1 MDYSIA
7 FILPN
12 RTVSETVSKLLKEM
26 GYQYP
31 VVTESAGHA
40 VEAAQE
46 LLPKGLRLVVSHGI
60 TYEYLKREIPVVM
73 LTLPFSGL
81 DTLIAIRKA
90 LSISDRVVHMGTPP
104 FFHLIQ
110 RSLEYLG
117 ESPDR
122 ISLCNL
128 EMEKTI
134 EEQTQEMIDQGY
146 EVIMGGQAPV
156 RYAQSKGKVGIECGV
171 DELVARSAILN
182 AREQVENIFRQ
193 EQQYEQQKAI
203 LQASSDAL
211 IAIDQD
217 RDIVEFNIAAQR
229 LIGSAGGMLV
239 GKSLDEVLRS
249 GHLKNVNE
257 IENYSAEI
265 DVVPV
270 VLNEVPV
277 VVHGT
282 QQGSVITVKKVA
294 EIQELEYQLRKD
306 LVLKGLVAKSYFSDI
321 VGVSPV
327 IQQAKKLAA
336 IFAKYESTVLIFGET
351 GTGKELFAQSI
362 HNASRRRGQPFVAIN
377 CATLPEGLIE
387 SELFGYVKGAFTGAS
402 QNGKQG
408 LFEIADKGTIF
419 LDEISELPL
428 STQSKLLR
436 VLQDGEIIRV
446 GGDKIIHI
454 DVRIICSSNKDLS
467 QMVKDKKFKDDLYYR
482 LCVLEIDIPPLRERP
497 EDIRV
502 LSVFLVER
510 LAAKHHKKTL
520 GVSEDVLCELSRL
533 SFGGNVRELRN
544 LLERMVILS
553 DGDWIT
559 MDDFYQC
566 VRPAPQPPQA
576 DGTGEGS
583 YSVNLREAQKKLIL
597 EALRRSNN
605 HKVTAA
611 ALLGIDPSTL
621 WRKMKA
627 YGISQ

>member
-7 FILPN
+7 FIIPN
-12 RTVSETVSKLLKEM
+12 STVSETVSKLLEEM
-26 GYQYP
+26 GYEYP
-31 VVTESAGHA
+31 VVTASAGRA
-40 VEAAQE
+40 VAVAKE

-110 RSLEYLG
+110 RSLEYLR

-128 EMEKTI
+128 QMEKTI
-134 EEQTQEMIDQGY
+134 EEQTQMMIDQGY
-146 EVIMGGQAPV
+146 EVIMGGQAPT
-156 RYAQSKGKVGIECGV
+156 RYARSMGKVGIECGV

-182 AREQVENIFRQ
+182 AREQVENIFKQ
-193 EQQYEQQKAI
+193 ERQYEQQKAI

-211 IAIDQD
+211 IAMDQD
-217 RDIVEFNIAAQR
+217 RNILDFNIAAQR
-229 LIGSAGGMLV
+229 LIGNTGDLQV

-249 GHLKNVNE
+249 SRLKNVDE
-257 IENYSAEI
+257 IENYSAEL

-270 VLNEVPV
+270 VLNEVPIV
-277 VVHGT
+277 VRGT
-282 QQGSVITVKKVA
+282 RQGSVITVKKVA
-294 EIQELEYQLRKD
+294 EIQELEYQIRKD

-321 VGVSPV
+321 VGVSPEIRQV
-327 IQQAKKLAA
+327 KKLAS

-362 HNASRRRGQPFVAIN
+362 HNASKRRGQPFVAIN

-482 LCVLEIDIPPLRERP
+482 LCVLEIDIPPLRKRP

-502 LSVFLVER
+502 LANFLVER
-510 LAAKHHKKTL
+510 LASRHHKKL
-520 GVSEDVLCELSRL
+520 QGIAEDVLHELSGL
-533 SFGGNVRELRN
+533 PFGGNVRELKN

-559 MDDFYQC
+559 MGDFNQC
-566 VRPAPQPPQA
+566 VQAAPAAPR
-576 DGTGEGS
+576 TGEAADAGGS
-583 YSVNLREAQKKLIL
+583 LNLRDAQKRLIR

-605 HKVTAA
+605 HKAA
-611 ALLGIDPSTL
+611 AAVLLGIDPSTL
-621 WRKMKA
+621 WRKMRA

>member
-7 FILPN
+7 FIIPN

-26 GYQYP
+26 NFEYP
-31 VVTESAGHA
+31 VVTESASRA
-40 VEAAQE
+40 VAVARE

-73 LTLPFSGL
+73 STLPFSGL

-90 LSISDRVVHMGTPP
+90 LSLSDRVVHMGTPP

-117 ESPDR
+117 EDPDR

-128 EMEKTI
+128 QMEDTI
-134 EEQTQEMIDQGY
+134 EEQTQMMIDQGY

-156 RYAQSKGKVGIECGV
+156 RYARSKGKVGIECGV

-182 AREQVENIFRQ
+182 AREQVKNIFKQ

-217 RDIVEFNIAAQR
+217 RNIVEFNIAAQR
-229 LIGSAGGMLV
+229 LIGNVSELLV
-239 GKSLDEVLRS
+239 GKSLDEILKS
-249 GHLKNVNE
+249 GHFKNVNE
-257 IENYSAEI
+257 IERYSEELN
-265 DVVPV
+265 VVPV

-282 QQGSVITVKKVA
+282 QQGSVITIKKVA

-306 LVLKGLVAKSYFSDI
+306 LVLKGLVAKNYFSDI
-321 VGVSPV
+321 VGVSPE

-336 IFAKYESTVLIFGET
+336 VFAKYESTVLIFGET

-362 HNASRRRGQPFVAIN
+362 HNASRRRSQPFVAIN

-436 VLQDGEIIRV
+436 VLQDGDIIRV

-454 DVRIICSSNKDLS
+454 DVRIICSSNKDLL
-467 QMVKDKKFKDDLYYR
+467 QMVKEKKFKDDLYYR
-482 LCVLEIDIPPLRERP
+482 LCVLEIDIPPLRKRP
-497 EDIRV
+497 ADIQV
-502 LSVFLVER
+502 LSHFLVEK
-510 LAAKHHKKTL
+510 LASKHHKNIQ
-520 GVSEDVLCELSRL
+520 GISERVLRELSRL
-533 SFGGNVRELRN
+533 PFGGNVRELKN

-559 MDDFYQC
+559 MEDFYQC
-566 VRPAPQPPQA
+566 VRPAPQPPHESEA
-576 DGTGEGS
+576 VWANES
-583 YSVNLREAQKKLIL
+583 INLYDAQKKLIL
-597 EALRRSNN
+597 EALRRSNKN
-605 HKVTAA
+605 KAMAA
-611 ALLGIDPSTL
+611 AMLGIDPSTL
-621 WRKMKA
+621 WRKMKT
-627 YGISQ
+627 YGLS